1 MGVDRRSFIKAF
13 AAFGAGATTGIL
25 FTPAVWKL
33 LDDASIWSQNW
44 SWIPRLQYGETT
56 YANAVSKTCPSAA
69 AVKVRLV
76 RGRPVRVLP
85 NDEHPLGGG
94 VTALAASELQLLY
107 SGARVQKPLQRREDG
122 SFQEI
127 EWSAAAELLHNKL
140 KESRNDSAFISGDE
154 NGSVTEV
161 ISALASGLGSKNV
174 FLMPSEAQSAARACD
189 LMGIDAQLGYDI
201 ENADYVLAI
210 GANILETWGTVVRN
224 RKAFADSRPHP
235 EEGASQSAV
244 FAYAGPV
251 QNNTASVAQPWLPI
265 KPGTETILALGIASQ
280 LITRGRTTAAN
291 DFGVFAQLS
300 GNFRPESVAK
310 LTGVSVESL
319 NQVVEGLLAAKRP
332 LVIMGGEFNQGAGAI
347 PVLAGFAL
355 NALLGNI
362 NAKGGVKLLPEP
374 GTVLE
379 YASRRRDLYKN
390 DLVGWIGAD
399 KKPPV
404 LVINEANPVYALP
417 NPEAVK
423 AFIKDVPFK
432 AAFASFLDET
442 AKECDL
448 VLPTPMGMERI
459 DDVISPYGCG
469 KGIYCLTLPVSQPNA
484 DTRSAANT
492 LLFIAKQMGMNFG
505 VEMYEDLLKE
515 KAYRMRANFDIL
527 AAGMPAENNDTVTLY
542 LFNMRADVI
551 AKETLPEG
559 EDKGLS
565 LAVFS
570 KLNMGTATTGIPPF
584 NVKTLRSTELD
595 NGYMFV
601 MMNAAT
607 ARQKGLADGAAVKLS
622 ANGRTIPARMRV
634 YGGVMDGVVAACTG
648 YGHTALDAFS
658 QNKGANV
665 MELLSASVEP
675 VTGLTVWNRTAV
687 DVSKA

>member
-1 MGVDRRSFIKAF
+1 MGLDRRSFIKAF
-13 AAFGAGATTGIL
+13 TAFGAGATAGIL

-33 LDDASIWSQNW
+33 LDDVSIWSQNW
-44 SWIPRLQYGETT
+44 SWIPRLEYGETT

-76 RGRPVRVLP
+76 KGRPVRVLP
-85 NDEHPLGGG
+85 NEEHPLGGG
-94 VTALAASELQLLY
+94 VTALAAAELQLLY
-107 SGARVQKPLQRREDG
+107 SGARVQKPLLRQEDG
-122 SFQEI
+122 SFKEI
-127 EWSAAAELLHNKL
+127 EWSAAAELLHGKL
-140 KESRNDSAFISGDE
+140 KESRSDTAFVSGDE

-161 ISALASGLGSKNV
+161 ISAFASGLGSDKV
-174 FLMPSEAQSAARACD
+174 FLMPSEAQNAAKACD

-235 EEGASQSAV
+235 EEGVSQSAA

-265 KPGTETILALGIASQ
+265 KPGTETILALGIANL
-280 LITRGRTTAAN
+280 LIAKGRATAAN

-300 GNFRPESVAK
+300 AKFPPEDVAK
-310 LTGVSVESL
+310 LTGVSVEGL
-319 NQVVEGLLAAKRP
+319 AKVVDGLLAAKRP
-332 LVIMGGEFNQGAGAI
+332 LVIVGGEFNQGAGAA

-362 NAKGGVKLLPEP
+362 NAKGGVKLLPEA

-390 DLVGWIGAD
+390 DLVNWIGAD
-399 KKPPV
+399 KKPSV
-404 LVINEANPVYALP
+404 LVFNEANPVYALP
-417 NPEAVK
+417 NPAATA

-442 AKECDL
+442 ARECDL

-469 KGIYCLTLPVSQPNA
+469 KSIYCVTLPVTQPNA
-484 DTRSAANT
+484 DTRAAANT
-492 LLFIAKQMGMNFG
+492 LLFIAKQMGMDFG
-505 VEMYEDLLKE
+505 VGMYEELLKE

-527 AAGMPAENNDTVTLY
+527 AAGMPAENDDTVTLY
-542 LFNMRADVI
+542 SFNLRADVI
-551 AKETLPEG
+551 AKETQPE
-559 EDKGLS
+559 DNGLA

-570 KLNMGTATTGIPPF
+570 KLNMGTPTTGIPPF
-584 NVKTLRSTELD
+584 NVKTLRATELD
-595 NGYMFV
+595 SGYMFV

-607 ARQKGLADGAAVKLS
+607 ARQKGLADGEAIKLS
-622 ANGRTIPARMRV
+622 ANGKTIPARLRV
-634 YGGVMDGVVAACTG
+634 FNGVMNGVVAACIG